1 MGLISSTV
9 TRAPDEYIFV
19 SDDPVP
25 SMWYPLPGLSVFSL
39 NACAVEQFYFTTL
52 VWTREI
58 FLVKQIAHVAIAKC
72 TLG

>member
-1 MGLISSTV
+1 MGVYGSYI
-9 TRAPDEYIFV
+9 APDEYIFV

-25 SMWYPLPGLSVFSL
+25 SIFGTHYWDKAFSL
-39 NACAVEQFYFTTL
+39 NACAVDQVYFTTL

-58 FLVKQIAHVAIAKC
+58 FSVKQIAHVAIAKC